1 MNIYQKMSS
10 NGWHIDTP
18 KGCGKEEREE
28 MESGTAG
35 QSSRTAKTQR
45 LREEK
50 TSVRDRR
57 GDGQESD

>member
-18 KGCGKEEREE
+18 KGCGKEGREE
-28 MESGTAG
+28 TESGTAG
-35 QSSRTAKTQR
+35 QSSGTTKTQR
-45 LREEK
+45 LREEE

-57 GDGQESD
+57 GGRARE